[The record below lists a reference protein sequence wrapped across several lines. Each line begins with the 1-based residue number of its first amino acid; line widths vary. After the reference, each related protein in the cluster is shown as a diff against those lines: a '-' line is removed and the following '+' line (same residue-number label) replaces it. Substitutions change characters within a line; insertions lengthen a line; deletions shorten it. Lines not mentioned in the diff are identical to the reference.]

1 MADCVW
7 QAASVTGAGH
17 VMTTA
22 GAGVTVKVAVQV
34 FGASQSEVTVKVAVA
49 TPPQAEGAAGLLLVS
64 TPLQPPVK
72 EAVAFHAVN
81 FESIVD

>member
-1 MADCVW
+1 
-7 QAASVTGAGH
+7 
-17 VMTTA
+17 MTTA

-49 TPPQAEGAAGLLLVS
+49 TPPQAEGAAGLLLES

-72 EAVAFHAVN
+72 EAVVFQALN
-81 FESIVD
+81 LESMTD